1 MIKLRIKSDSRKI
14 NKGDIFVD
22 FEDNEEY
29 VLDAINRGAK
39 KVIVKDKFYDVETQI
54 VNDPKQ
60 YIADYLY
67 QKYQK
72 NFKKTTM
79 IGITGTNGK
88 TTTAYLT
95 YQLLN
100 KLGIKCA
107 YIGTIGFYINNKHT
121 NINNTTPD
129 ILDLYELFIKC
140 FKAKVKVIVMEVSS
154 HALKLNRVLNIKYDY
169 AIFTNLTHDHMDF
182 HKNIGNYKDA
192 KKRLFNNLKNKKI
205 AILNIDD
212 PYYKDFIFNK
222 NKNITYGKN
231 GDINILKYELF
242 INKSILTF
250 IYKNKTYQVTLN
262 IPGLYNIYNYLAVF
276 STLVNMKINPERI
289 IKNTKF
295 LKPPKGRMESISNK
309 YHVFIDYAHTPDA
322 VLNVLNNVKKYNMK
336 IITIIG
342 CGGDRDKLKRPIMG
356 EIATENSDHVIFTND
371 NPRNEDEKK
380 IMKDIV
386 YNIHNSNYEIIYD
399 REEAI
404 KKGISMLTPSDILL
418 ILGKGHETYQLIN
431 GVKHDFDDH
440 LIACKYLNMK

>member
-1 MIKLRIKSDSRKI
+1 MLI
-14 NKGDIFVD
+14 
-22 FEDNEEY
+22 
-29 VLDAINRGAK
+29 
-39 KVIVKDKFYDVETQI
+39 
-54 VNDPKQ
+54 
-60 YIADYLY
+60 
-67 QKYQK
+67 
-72 NFKKTTM
+72 
-79 IGITGTNGK
+79 
-88 TTTAYLT
+88 
-95 YQLLN
+95 
-100 KLGIKCA
+100 
-107 YIGTIGFYINNKHT
+107 
-121 NINNTTPD
+121 
-129 ILDLYELFIKC
+129 
-140 FKAKVKVIVMEVSS
+140 
-154 HALKLNRVLNIKYDY
+154 
-169 AIFTNLTHDHMDF
+169 
-182 HKNIGNYKDA
+182 
-192 KKRLFNNLKNKKI
+192 
-205 AILNIDD
+205 
-212 PYYKDFIFNK
+212 NK

-231 GDINILKYELF
+231 GNINILKYELF

-440 LIACKYLNMK
+440 IIACKYLNMK